1 MTYNEIMQ
9 TAGKDFEIRVYYDK
23 DGVETNISE
32 NYQDDFVSA
41 TPSFNA
47 PLVGT
52 VMKGIELELKVL
64 VPNYPVYMEVTA
76 IYESNSAIKTYGPY
90 YFKENPTF
98 NADTKTYT
106 YKLYDEFVKTMI
118 DYVPIDITYPCTL
131 KAYFDT
137 LLHSL
142 NLTTNIVSLPNGNYE
157 LANDIYSGINFTF
170 RSVIEDI
177 AQANGILLQINGTQ
191 VEICNLGTEAV
202 KINDDIL
209 RNENIDFGQH
219 YGPINT
225 IVLSRAG
232 GSDKIAYPAGLEEED
247 RVSFTITDNQ
257 LMNNNDRDVFL
268 PAIYNKLNGIEYDI
282 YDTELIGY
290 GGFKPLQKVE
300 FESDNKIYT
309 SYVFNNQEKFTDG
322 YAESIYSEA
331 IAQEE
336 TKYKATDT
344 TDRRIDQVYIIADK
358 QEKVITQY
366 VGKTDKL
373 EGDYTEI
380 KTTVDGQTTEIGTIK
395 GDVTTIKESIDGL
408 QLSITK
414 SGNNLIRNSMFYD
427 FEGWSEIKSF
437 RIARQDTP
445 PTDITITNLW
455 YCTKTN
461 EYYENGKIY
470 SGISGEEGIAWV
482 LTDLLLS
489 DLTKTNSG
497 KPPVTFHL
505 VSNAEIRQ
513 EYKSGSCLQ
522 IIVPE
527 GYRNEYS
534 LYSDIIDINN
544 IEDTLTFSVRG
555 IDKNEELAN
564 FSIRLWLYN
573 DVNNLYKYIHSP
585 IYETELPKQRGIIKN
600 SFKIPRSTTTFNA
613 VESNTEPTDT
623 SQLWLKPLSDNTY
636 SLYEYKDTW
645 VLKQGQGVMAK
656 DQNDTLYL
664 PYGLSSMFSAL
675 KDSNGNKLNSF
686 IPTQGFV
693 ELNYV
698 RSAENVDNIVNVELG
713 DMKLEYGEYSEWSP
727 KRTEVVGT
735 NHLLDET
742 GYKISSGDDV
752 MRIMIDE
759 IAQYYKNNKMFYL
772 NKTEGYIKN
781 VISETSNVDGLIT
794 TSITVGGN
802 KIYGRYIK

>member
-1 MTYNEIMQ
+1 M
-9 TAGKDFEIRVYYDK
+9 
-23 DGVETNISE
+23 
-32 NYQDDFVSA
+32 
-41 TPSFNA
+41 
-47 PLVGT
+47 
-52 VMKGIELELKVL
+52 
-64 VPNYPVYMEVTA
+64 
-76 IYESNSAIKTYGPY
+76 
-90 YFKENPTF
+90 
-98 NADTKTYT
+98 
-106 YKLYDEFVKTMI
+106 
-118 DYVPIDITYPCTL
+118 
-131 KAYFDT
+131 
-137 LLHSL
+137 
-142 NLTTNIVSLPNGNYE
+142 
-157 LANDIYSGINFTF
+157 
-170 RSVIEDI
+170 
-177 AQANGILLQINGTQ
+177 
-191 VEICNLGTEAV
+191 
-202 KINDDIL
+202 
-209 RNENIDFGQH
+209 
-219 YGPINT
+219 
-225 IVLSRAG
+225 
-232 GSDKIAYPAGLEEED
+232 
-247 RVSFTITDNQ
+247 
-257 LMNNNDRDVFL
+257 
-268 PAIYNKLNGIEYDI
+268 
-282 YDTELIGY
+282 
-290 GGFKPLQKVE
+290 
-300 FESDNKIYT
+300 
-309 SYVFNNQEKFTDG
+309 
-322 YAESIYSEA
+322 
-331 IAQEE
+331 
-336 TKYKATDT
+336 
-344 TDRRIDQVYIIADK
+344 
-358 QEKVITQY
+358 
-366 VGKTDKL
+366 
-373 EGDYTEI
+373 
-380 KTTVDGQTTEIGTIK
+380 
-395 GDVTTIKESIDGL
+395 
-408 QLSITK
+408 
-414 SGNNLIRNSMFYD
+414 
-427 FEGWSEIKSF
+427 
-437 RIARQDTP
+437 
-445 PTDITITNLW
+445 W
-455 YCTKTN
+455 YCTKTS

-497 KPPVTFHL
+497 KPPVTFHI
-505 VSNAEIRQ
+505 VSNSEIRQ

-573 DVNNLYKYIHSP
+573 DVNNLYKYIHIP

-781 VISETSNVDGLIT
+781 LISETSNVDGLIT